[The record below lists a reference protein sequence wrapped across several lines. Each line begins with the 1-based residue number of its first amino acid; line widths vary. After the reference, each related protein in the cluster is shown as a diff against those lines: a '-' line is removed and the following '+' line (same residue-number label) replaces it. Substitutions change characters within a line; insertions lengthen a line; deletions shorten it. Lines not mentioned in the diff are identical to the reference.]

1 MDFFCWQN
9 INDRLST
16 TQNKFSHKEIIQMK
30 IIIKEPLKNAV
41 IKDVKLKYAIEA
53 SETYVKSLDVTNID
67 ISSDGKFGLLA
78 NNDGIIEIYN
88 TLELKKLEKNEN
100 LSVMLHVQNGP
111 NDFKLLALTGT
122 VIFIRVDDKD
132 RLQDVTDFDIHLAK
146 KIVDFE

>member
-1 MDFFCWQN
+1 
-9 INDRLST
+9 
-16 TQNKFSHKEIIQMK
+16 MK

-53 SETYVKSLDVTNID
+53 SEEYVKSLDVTNID

-78 NNDGIIEIYN
+78 NNDGIIEIYD
-88 TLELKKLEKNEN
+88 TLELKKLERNEN

>member
-1 MDFFCWQN
+1 M
-9 INDRLST
+9 NDMLST